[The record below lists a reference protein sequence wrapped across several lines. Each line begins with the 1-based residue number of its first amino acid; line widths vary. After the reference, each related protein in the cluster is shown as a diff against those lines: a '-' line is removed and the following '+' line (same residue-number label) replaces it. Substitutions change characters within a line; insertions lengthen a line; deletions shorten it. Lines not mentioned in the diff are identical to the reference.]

1 MSIDS
6 IQRNMLSIALNIYV
20 FPFKINC
27 QSTLLED
34 WLYASCITYCYK
46 LYVVRF
52 NLVFCALL
60 ICLSLVSVLCA
71 KNAFRCFA

>member
-6 IQRNMLSIALNIYV
+6 IQRSMLSIALNIYV

-46 LYVVRF
+46 LYVVCYM
-52 NLVFCALL
+52 L
-60 ICLSLVSVLCA
+60 
-71 KNAFRCFA
+71 